1 MVTQEYG
8 AKSNQRAE
16 RRGTGSREE
25 TRRVRGGE
33 ERSMKWVEEK
43 RADMGVEWRETRGGH

>member
-1 MVTQEYG
+1 MQKYDG
-8 AKSNQRAE
+8 KSNQRAE
-16 RRGTGSREE
+16 RGGTGSGEE

-43 RADMGVEWRETRGGH
+43 GAGMGAE

>member
-1 MVTQEYG
+1 MQEYG
-8 AKSNQRAE
+8 AKSNQRPE
-16 RRGTGSREE
+16 RRRTGSREE

-43 RADMGVEWRETRGGH
+43 RAGMGVEWRETRGVR